1 MKNIINIFLFSA
13 LFLLASCTGQ
23 TALTQAERSR
33 QQAADYAVATILF
46 ENELGGNA
54 SYNVHSDASVVIL
67 FDESVSFSDYTRVVG
82 QMRSEPDIG
91 NVRAEQA
98 GREVCPLRPPVN

>member
-1 MKNIINIFLFSA
+1 MNNNLNIFLFSA

>member
-1 MKNIINIFLFSA
+1 MKNNINIFLFSA

>member
-1 MKNIINIFLFSA
+1 MKNNINIFLFSA

-33 QQAADYAVATILF
+33 QQAADYAVASILF

>member
-1 MKNIINIFLFSA
+1 MKNHVIVFLFTA
-13 LFLLASCTGQ
+13 LFLLTSCAGQ

-82 QMRSEPDIG
+82 QMRSEPEISS
-91 NVRAEQA
+91 VRAEQA

>member
-1 MKNIINIFLFSA
+1 MKNNINIFLFSA

-33 QQAADYAVATILF
+33 QQAADYAVASILF

-91 NVRAEQA
+91 NVHAEQA